1 MSDSSDLKSRP
12 HVALLPSAGMGHL
25 TPFIRLAASLTAHNV
40 QVTFITPHPT
50 VTLAESESLS
60 HFFSTFT
67 QITRMHFHLLPLDD
81 PSANSED
88 PFYYHFEVIR
98 RSSHLLRPILSSLS
112 PPLSALITDMSL
124 ASTVIGIT
132 DALRLPNYILFTS
145 SAKMSILFLYFHSI
159 VGTKTTGDSTVMP
172 DFIKISSLE
181 PMPKSWIPPPLLQDT
196 NNLLKSYFIENGKKM
211 TESSGILINT
221 YESIEQES
229 LAVLSNGKLLEKLP
243 PVFPIGPLP
252 PCNFEKSQ
260 PLAWLDD
267 QPAKSV
273 LYISFGSR
281 TATSREQMRELGDG
295 LVRSGNRFLWVVKD
309 KKVDVEDD
317 SELVEVLGH
326 GLMERMKGR
335 GLVVKNWFNQEEVL
349 SHQAI
354 GGFLSHCGWNSVNEA
369 IWHGVPMLS
378 WPQHG
383 DQKINADLVERIGL
397 GMWVE
402 SWGWGGDGVVVKG
415 EEIAERVEEL
425 MGNELLRLR
434 AASVREEARRA
445 VGDGGSSHKTFTDLI
460 ETWKTFL
467 VL

>member
-12 HVALLPSAGMGHL
+12 HVALLSSAGMGHL

-67 QITRMHFHLLPLDD
+67 QITRKHFHLLPLDD

-88 PFYYHFEVIR
+88 PSYYHFEVIR
-98 RSSHLLRPILSSLS
+98 RSSHLLRPILSPLS

-145 SAKMSILFLYFHSI
+145 SAKVSILFLYFHSI
-159 VGTKTTGDSTVMP
+159 VSTKTT
-172 DFIKISSLE
+172 
-181 PMPKSWIPPPLLQDT
+181 
-196 NNLLKSYFIENGKKM
+196 ENGKKM

-229 LAVLSNGKLLEKLP
+229 LAVLSNGQLLEKLP
-243 PVFPIGPLP
+243 PVFAIGPLP

-273 LYISFGSR
+273 LYISFGGR

-295 LVRSGNRFLWVVKD
+295 LGRSGNRFLWVVKD
-309 KKVDVEDD
+309 KKVYVEDD

-445 VGDGGSSHKTFTDLI
+445 VGDGGSSHKTLTDLI